1 MNEEE
6 KIKIIKSIKDIEDKI
21 INYERLGAI
30 ELIKKVRFDHP
41 GKEQIAYV
49 LNNVPLDMG
58 TDEMII
64 NTLKAEEVRLT
75 LKLDERGEK
84 QC

>member
-21 INYERLGAI
+21 SNYERLSAI

-75 LKLDERGEK
+75 LKLDDRGEK

>member
-1 MNEEE
+1 MKEEE
-6 KIKIIKSIKDIEDKI
+6 KSKIIKSIKEIEDRI
-21 INYERLGAI
+21 RNYERLSAI
-30 ELIKKVRFDHP
+30 ELIKKVRLEHP

-49 LNNVPLDMG
+49 TNNIPLDMG

-75 LKLDERGEK
+75 IKINQNR
-84 QC
+84 